1 MACIVSLNRLYRPQ
15 ATGYRT
21 QDTGHRPQATG
32 YNSATTAAA
41 AQQQQQQQQQQLCK
55 RTTATATAI
64 HHSYTATAIRPMQK
78 AKKMGMRIWIWH
90 PPLSLSIGFL
100 IGGHCPCHHTTQTL
114 WVSNIFYYLCIKAN
128 NYEKD
133 I

>member
-1 MACIVSLNRLYRPQ
+1 MPINKGCMACIVSLNRLYRPQ
-15 ATGYRT
+15 ATGYRI
-21 QDTGHRPQATG
+21 QQRN
-32 YNSATTAAA
+32 NSSSSA
-41 AQQQQQQQQQQLCK
+41 
-55 RTTATATAI
+55 TATATATAMQA
-64 HHSYTATAIRPMQK
+64 HNSNSDSHTPQLYTTAIQPMQK